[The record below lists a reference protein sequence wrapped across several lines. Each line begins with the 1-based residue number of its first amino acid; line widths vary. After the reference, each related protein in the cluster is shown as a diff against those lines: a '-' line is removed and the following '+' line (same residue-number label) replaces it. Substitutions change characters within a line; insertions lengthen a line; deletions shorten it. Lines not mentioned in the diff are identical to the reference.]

1 MIAGGTFTEVRNQ
14 GSNTAIALS
23 RLMSFNATTGQ
34 INTAFAPNPNGVV
47 NVVRPTGDGTMI
59 LRDHRKLRGMAK
71 SAPTVVA
78 TRAMSKV
85 TIDSRMTVLRVS
97 LNWMPPATSS

>member
-1 MIAGGTFTEVRNQ
+1 
-14 GSNTAIALS
+14 
-23 RLMSFNATTGQ
+23 
-34 INTAFAPNPNGVV
+34 
-47 NVVRPTGDGTMI
+47 MI
-59 LRDHRKLRGMAK
+59 LRAARKLRGMAK